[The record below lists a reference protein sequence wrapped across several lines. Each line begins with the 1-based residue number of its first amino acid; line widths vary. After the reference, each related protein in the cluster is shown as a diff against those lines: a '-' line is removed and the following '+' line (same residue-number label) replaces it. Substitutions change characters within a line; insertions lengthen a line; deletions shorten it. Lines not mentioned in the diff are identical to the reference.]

1 MIHDKKILLTGATG
15 RVARPI
21 AEALAKNNEVWCA
34 ARFSNPTVKRELEE
48 RGIRTVKYA
57 LGSEDFGD
65 IPDDFD
71 HVIHAACNILDVAH
85 DFETSIRE
93 NAEGTGLLMSHCR
106 NAESFLFVSSAVVY
120 ATHDDPRHAFAENDA
135 LGGSTWFAPT
145 YGIVKVASE
154 SVVRTLAR
162 LHRLPVTI
170 ARLGAAYG
178 STDDLP
184 ARVYRALKAGKSI
197 VRPSRSQLLS
207 VIHIED
213 IIAQVEPLLR
223 AASVPATIVNWVGD
237 EAVDEAEMYEHIAK
251 VSGTTLTFRI
261 DDKRANNF
269 KVVDPTARRKITGP
283 TQVPW
288 KVGVVRSL
296 RFNFP
301 SDRFLDV
308 T

>member
-1 MIHDKKILLTGATG
+1 MIADKKILLTGATG

-48 RGIRTVKYA
+48 RGIRTAKYT

-71 HVIHAACNILDVAH
+71 HVIHAACNVLEVAH

-106 NAESFLFVSSAVVY
+106 KAESFLFVSSAVVY
-120 ATHDDPRHAFAENDA
+120 APHEDPRHAFVEGDA

-154 SVVRTLAR
+154 SVARTLAR
-162 LHRLPVTI
+162 LYQLPVTI

-184 ARVYRALKAGKSI
+184 GRVYRALKAGKSL
-197 VRPSRSQLLS
+197 VRPSRPQLLS
-207 VIHIED
+207 VIHIDD
-213 IIAQVEPLLR
+213 IVAQVEPLLR
-223 AASVPATIVNWVGD
+223 AARVPATIVNWVSD
-237 EAVDEAEMYEHIAK
+237 EAVEELEMYEYIAK
-251 VSGTTLTFRI
+251 VSGVTPTFRV

-269 KVVDPTARRKITGP
+269 KVVDPGARREITGP
-283 TQVPW
+283 TQVQW
-288 KVGVVRSL
+288 KAGIIKSL
-296 RFNFP
+296 RLNFP
-301 SDRFLDV
+301 SDNFLDLA
-308 T
+308 